1 MSFQDRLQHAWNA
14 FMGRDP
20 THHELNYYGGSY
32 FREDRHT
39 YNPTTERTQVSTIYN
54 RIALDVAANNILHVQ
69 TGEDGKFTGVIDSG
83 LNECLTL
90 SANIDQ
96 IGRDFIKDLVYSMCE
111 EGASAMIP
119 IDTNINP
126 EIGSFDILSM
136 RVGEIVEWYPKDVK
150 VKVYNENTGHKE
162 EIIVPKSICAIIN
175 NPFYEV
181 MNAPNSTLKRLVSKM
196 ALLDMTDNNNASGK
210 LDMIIQL
217 PYLIKSESRR
227 EQARQRRKELEDQLT
242 GSKYGIAYADGTERI
257 IQLNRPVE
265 NNLYEQVKDL
275 KQELYTEL
283 GITEGILNGTASE
296 QELLNY
302 QQHTIKPILEV
313 ICTEMKRKFLTKN
326 ARTRGQSIMYFNNP
340 FGIVPISQIADIAD
354 KFTRN
359 EIMSSNEFRAIM
371 GYKPVNDP
379 RADELRN
386 KNINQSDEQ
395 IQNPMTT
402 DEGGVGMEETG
413 EGEPE
418 IDMAALEEF
427 LNRDDT

>member
-1 MSFQDRLQHAWNA
+1 MSIADRLQHAWNA

-20 THHELNYYGGSY
+20 TNHIQTYYGGSY

-39 YNPTTERTQVSTIYN
+39 FSPTTERTQVSTIYN
-54 RIALDVAANNILHVQ
+54 RISLDVAANNILHVQ
-69 TGEDGKFTGVIDSG
+69 TDKDGNFESVIESD

-90 SANIDQ
+90 AANIDQ
-96 IGRDFIKDLVYSMCE
+96 ISREFIKDIVYSMCE
-111 EGASAMIP
+111 EGAVAVLPIETNLNPMIH
-119 IDTNINP
+119 
-126 EIGSFDILSM
+126 SFDIQQM
-136 RVGEIVEWYPKDVK
+136 RVGQIIEWGPDWIK
-150 VKVYNENTGHKE
+150 VNVYNQKDGKKHDL
-162 EIIVPKSICAIIN
+162 IVPKSIAAIIN

-181 MNAPNSTLKRLVSKM
+181 MNSPNSTLKRLISKM
-196 ALLDMTDNNNASGK
+196 ALLDMTDNRNSSGK

-217 PYLIKSESRR
+217 PYLIKSKSR
-227 EQARQRRKELEDQLT
+227 EDQAEKRRKAVEDQLV
-242 GSKYGIAYADGTERI
+242 GSKYGIAYIDGTERI

-302 QQHTIKPILEV
+302 QQHTIKPILEA
-313 ICTEMKRKFLTKN
+313 ICLEMKRKFLSKN

-340 FGIVPISQIADIAD
+340 FGIVPVSQIAEIAD

-359 EIMSSNEFRAIM
+359 EIMSSNEFRSVI
-371 GYKPVNDP
+371 GYKPVKDP

-386 KNINQSDEQ
+386 KNLNASNDQLESPITTEQVEEDETVDTSESQ
-395 IQNPMTT
+395 
-402 DEGGVGMEETG
+402 
-413 EGEPE
+413 EPR
-418 IDMAALEEF
+418 IF
-427 LNRDDT
+427 

>member
-1 MSFQDRLQHAWNA
+1 MSMADRLQHAWNA

-20 THHELNYYGGSY
+20 TNHIQTYYGGSY

-39 YNPTTERTQVSTIYN
+39 FSPTTERTQVSTIYN
-54 RIALDVAANNILHVQ
+54 RISLDVAANNILHVQ
-69 TGEDGKFTGVIDSG
+69 TDKDGNFESVIESD

-90 SANIDQ
+90 AANIDQ
-96 IGRDFIKDLVYSMCE
+96 ISREFIKDIVYSMCE
-111 EGASAMIP
+111 EGAVAVLPIETNLNPMIH
-119 IDTNINP
+119 
-126 EIGSFDILSM
+126 SFDIQQM
-136 RVGEIVEWYPKDVK
+136 RVGQIIEWGPDWIK
-150 VKVYNENTGHKE
+150 VNVYNQKDGKKHDL
-162 EIIVPKSICAIIN
+162 IVPKSIAAIIN

-181 MNAPNSTLKRLVSKM
+181 MNSPNSTLKRLISKM
-196 ALLDMTDNNNASGK
+196 ALLDMTDNRNSSGK

-217 PYLIKSESRR
+217 PYLIKSKSR
-227 EQARQRRKELEDQLT
+227 EDQAEKRRKAVEDQLV
-242 GSKYGIAYADGTERI
+242 GSKYGIAYIDGTERI

-302 QQHTIKPILEV
+302 QQHTIKPILEA
-313 ICTEMKRKFLTKN
+313 ICLEMKRKFLSKN

-340 FGIVPISQIADIAD
+340 FGIVPVSQIAEIAD

-359 EIMSSNEFRAIM
+359 EIMSSNEFRSVI
-371 GYKPVNDP
+371 GYKPVKDP

-386 KNINQSDEQ
+386 KNLNASNDQLESPITTEQVEEDETVDTSESQ
-395 IQNPMTT
+395 
-402 DEGGVGMEETG
+402 
-413 EGEPE
+413 EPR
-418 IDMAALEEF
+418 IF
-427 LNRDDT
+427 

>member
-1 MSFQDRLQHAWNA
+1 MSMADRLQHAWNA

-20 THHELNYYGGSY
+20 TNHIQTYYGGSY

-39 YNPTTERTQVSTIYN
+39 FSPTTERTQVSTIYN

-69 TGEDGKFTGVIDSG
+69 CDKDGNFESVIDSG
-83 LNECLTL
+83 FNECLTL

-96 IGRDFIKDLVYSMCE
+96 IGREFVKDIVYSMCE
-111 EGASAMIP
+111 EGAIAVMP
-119 IDTNINP
+119 IETTLNPNIH
-126 EIGSFDILSM
+126 SFDILSM
-136 RVGEIVEWYPKDVK
+136 RVGQIVEWHPKDVK
-150 VKVYNENTGHKE
+150 VKVYNENTGQKQ
-162 EIIVPKSICAIIN
+162 EIWAPKSICAIIN

-196 ALLDMTDNNNASGK
+196 ALLDMTDDRNSSGK

-227 EQARQRRKELEDQLT
+227 EQAKKRRDELEAQLT
-242 GSKYGIAYADGTERI
+242 GSKYGIAYADGTEKI
-257 IQLNRPVE
+257 IQLNRAVE

-283 GITEGILNGTASE
+283 GLTEGILNGTASE

-302 QQHTIKPILEV
+302 QQNTIKPILEA
-313 ICTEMKRKFLTKN
+313 ICLEMKRKFLSKN
-326 ARTRGQSIMYFNNP
+326 ARTRGQSVMYFNNP
-340 FGIVPISQIADIAD
+340 FGIVPVSQIAEIAD

-359 EIMSSNEFRAIM
+359 EIMSSNEFRSVI
-371 GYKPVNDP
+371 GYKPVKDP

-386 KNINQSDEQ
+386 KNLNASNDQLESPITTEQ
-395 IQNPMTT
+395 IEE
-402 DEGGVGMEETG
+402 DEAVDAGPESQ
-413 EGEPE
+413 EPR
-418 IDMAALEEF
+418 IF
-427 LNRDDT
+427 